1 MMEVMAL
8 KMNPSITPK
17 ISRVVPLWI
26 LDAAIMVN
34 IEVSAAPRNA
44 PEAIP
49 MPLIA
54 LLPMLARLMV
64 TIAAPSPD
72 PALIPMM

>member
-1 MMEVMAL
+1 MAL

-17 ISRVVPLWI
+17 MRRVVPLWI
-26 LDAAIMVN
+26 LEAAIMVN
-34 IEVSAAPRNA
+34 NEVRAAPKNA

-49 MPLIA
+49 IPLIA
-54 LLPMLARLMV
+54 LLPMPARLMV

-72 PALIPMM
+72 PALIPIM